1 MADYAEKG
9 RDYVQKADKKLKGFS
24 LFGSSSAK
32 NEEAAEL
39 LERAATQ
46 FKLAQSCE
54 TGLTLTLPQRCFD
67 FKRENAFNL
76 QEVLQLRLVNNVHL
90 QGSIVHGAE
99 HHLAAWSK

>member
-1 MADYAEKG
+1 MADYADKG
-9 RDYVQKADKKLKGFS
+9 REYVQKADKKLKGFS

-54 TGLTLTLPQRCFD
+54 AGFDLTLSQRRFD
-67 FKRENAFNL
+67 F
-76 QEVLQLRLVNNVHL
+76 
-90 QGSIVHGAE
+90 
-99 HHLAAWSK
+99 